1 MTTAYNFPDLNI
13 SPISIGDEEDDG
25 DADLNTLPVHV
36 PLEVSLKGLSISG
49 STPSGN
55 PSIVPDS
62 DPIRL
67 EAASEDEQ
75 HLSPTR
81 LRLTSGGRRT
91 GQSHGLSLRLG
102 DSFDESSEEVFIA
115 MENKMKH
122 SLFSVAESCDIAAD
136 LQEDSFCNI
145 LNEEQDAVCGR
156 SAAQRFRSLDRP
168 KENEEPR
175 CTQTDELPYT
185 LKKTAVAGIKS
196 TGSKKQKDPAAA
208 RSPRKCLAPVE
219 NSSELGG
226 LLGLKTPSQCGVY
239 GPLVETASSLINQL
253 QSASSSA
260 EFVGKRHTTRIVSKN
275 RDGVVFTGFVKEKE
289 RELHPYVRDLGLKV
303 HSKISGRT
311 YCVVSANGERTLNT
325 MRAVVS
331 GIRVVTQ
338 EWIEMCSDHNRL
350 LPLDEFEHIRWK
362 ELIRKRGQNC
372 ALFADYG
379 KIMVCEGC
387 SPPSYDI
394 QWLIEESGGEVT
406 TDPTKCSLI
415 VAPHQHSLEILCSE
429 EMEVPP
435 PVVVE
440 KYILDCICE
449 NAVLDVD
456 DYQEHQVVD
465 DLL

>member
-1 MTTAYNFPDLNI
+1 MCNHHNC
-13 SPISIGDEEDDG
+13 
-25 DADLNTLPVHV
+25 TLP
-36 PLEVSLKGLSISG
+36 
-49 STPSGN
+49 
-55 PSIVPDS
+55 
-62 DPIRL
+62 
-67 EAASEDEQ
+67 
-75 HLSPTR
+75 
-81 LRLTSGGRRT
+81 
-91 GQSHGLSLRLG
+91 
-102 DSFDESSEEVFIA
+102 
-115 MENKMKH
+115 
-122 SLFSVAESCDIAAD
+122 
-136 LQEDSFCNI
+136 
-145 LNEEQDAVCGR
+145 EEQDAVCGR
-156 SAAQRFRSLDRP
+156 PAAQRFGNLDPP

-175 CTQTDELPYT
+175 CTQADELPYT
-185 LKKTAVAGIKS
+185 LKKAVVTGTKS
-196 TGSKKQKDPAAA
+196 TGSKKQKGAAA
-208 RSPRKCLAPVE
+208 TRSPRKCLAPVE

-275 RDGVVFTGFVKEKE
+275 RDGIVFTGFIKEKE

-331 GIRVVTQ
+331 GISVVTQ
-338 EWIEMCSDHNRL
+338 EWIEMCVDHNRL
-350 LPLDEFEHIRWK
+350 LPLDEYEHVRWK
-362 ELIRKRGQNC
+362 ELIRVSCQLRYQAVHKRGQNC
-372 ALFADYG
+372 ALFTDYG

-387 SPPSYDI
+387 SPPSYDL

-406 TDPTKCSLI
+406 TDPMECSLI

-429 EMEVPP
+429 EMELPP